1 MKLLIPIAIADANLV
16 SSSVPETD
24 YTAWASGTTYSIGQK
39 CISTTTHR
47 IYESTQN
54 TNLNHDPTTDDGTWW
69 LDIAPT
75 NRWAMFDSVIG
86 TVTSV
91 GTGPITVTVDPL
103 ESYNMLA
110 LLDLVATSVQVEVVL
125 DATTIYDKTYT
136 MDDRRITG
144 GWWGYFFEP
153 LDRQS
158 TLVVEDLPPFG
169 EVTVTINGTACGT
182 FLVGREFV
190 IGKTL
195 AKPKVGI
202 VDYSKKDTDT
212 FGNSIVVKRS
222 FAKRY
227 EADVICDSVRVDGI
241 ATKLAEVRATPTLYI
256 GDDRYSYES
265 LLAYGFYK
273 DFNITI
279 AYPNFSEC
287 ALTVESLI

>member
-24 YTAWASGTTYSIGQK
+24 HAAWSNATTYSLGQK

-47 IYESTQN
+47 IYESVQG

-69 LDIAPT
+69 LDIGPT

-86 TVTSV
+86 TVTTV
-91 GTGPITVTVDPL
+91 GSGPIVVTVEPA

-125 DATTIYDKTYT
+125 DAVTIYDETYT

-169 EVTVTINGTACGT
+169 EVTVTINGTGCGT
-182 FLVGREFV
+182 LLIGRDFY

-202 VDYSKKDTDT
+202 VDYSKKETDT
-212 FGNSIVVKRS
+212 FGNAIVVKRS
-222 FAKRY
+222 YAKRY
-227 EADVICDSVRVDGI
+227 EADVICDSVRVDGV
-241 ATKLAEVRATPTLYI
+241 ALKLAEVRATPTLYI
-256 GDDRYSYES
+256 GDDSYTYES

-279 AYPNFSEC
+279 AYPNISEC
-287 ALTVESLI
+287 AITIESLI